1 MYVLNRGPGMQA
13 GVQTWVAG
21 VCFTFDRYRNA
32 SGAPLWAAPFPDE
45 LDTDTRLAVLGA
57 AARCPTLDVH
67 KHDDLVLI
75 TNAPA
80 PQTLTETGEE
90 ATPMSMALANGWT
103 DEDLEGTY
111 HLGDAGEDGGR
122 SPTTG
127 MTTGEMA
134 LTRPPS
140 DWDELRGTKY
150 PWDSGDWTPPTP
162 LWTPPNPPAK
172 ASDTNSD
179 DGLALRD
186 VDLGIPANPGTT
198 PDANDPAKASDTNSD
213 DGLALR
219 DVDLEIPANP
229 GTTPDA
235 NDPAVTAGYPAEHV
249 GQARLIVT
257 QLAEKRGGPLTHPN
271 QANFLLR
278 RAELPSVNTEQLE
291 GLQS

>member
-186 VDLGIPANPGTT
+186 VDL
-198 PDANDPAKASDTNSD
+198 
-213 DGLALR
+213 
-219 DVDLEIPANP
+219 EIPANP